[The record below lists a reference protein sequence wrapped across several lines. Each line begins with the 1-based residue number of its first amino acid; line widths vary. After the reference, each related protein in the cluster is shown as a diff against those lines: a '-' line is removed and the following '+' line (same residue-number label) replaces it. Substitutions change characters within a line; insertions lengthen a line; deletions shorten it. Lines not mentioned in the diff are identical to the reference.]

1 MSVSTF
7 SPPRALR
14 NPHLQTILPRLLR
27 RRALLTPVWQR
38 LTLPDGD
45 FIDLAWS
52 EAPQPARHKPRVVLF
67 HGLEGSVHSPYAHGL
82 LHACREAGWL
92 AVVMHFRGC
101 SGEPN
106 LTPRFYHSGETGD
119 ARFFLAW
126 LRRTF
131 GQVPTAAVGFSLG
144 GNMLGCYLAEEQA
157 QAPLEAAVMV
167 SAPLVL
173 SACAT
178 HLEHGVARIYQRY
191 LLHELKQSARRKL
204 RRYPEMLDL
213 DPLQLRRMRRLR
225 EFDDQITAR
234 LHGFRDADD
243 YYRRCSALPRLPTIR
258 QPLLIIQARD
268 DPFMTSA
275 VIPPPGSLPS
285 NIEYQLTAFGGH
297 VGFIGG
303 TLRHPLPWLEQRI
316 PAWLA
321 PYLE

>member
-119 ARFFLAW
+119 ARFFWRGCAAPSVRCPP
-126 LRRTF
+126 RRS
-131 GQVPTAAVGFSLG
+131 GSPG
-144 GNMLGCYLAEEQA
+144 GICW
-157 QAPLEAAVMV
+157 
-167 SAPLVL
+167 
-173 SACAT
+173 
-178 HLEHGVARIYQRY
+178 
-191 LLHELKQSARRKL
+191 
-204 RRYPEMLDL
+204 
-213 DPLQLRRMRRLR
+213 
-225 EFDDQITAR
+225 
-234 LHGFRDADD
+234 
-243 YYRRCSALPRLPTIR
+243 
-258 QPLLIIQARD
+258 
-268 DPFMTSA
+268 A
-275 VIPPPGSLPS
+275 VIWPKSK
-285 NIEYQLTAFGGH
+285 
-297 VGFIGG
+297 
-303 TLRHPLPWLEQRI
+303 PWPRWRPQ
-316 PAWLA
+316 
-321 PYLE
+321 